1 MILKYESY
9 LAERFHAFWVGSIE
23 FDLHFGFQPLGIN
36 PVDMQI
42 KELLEIGT

>member
-1 MILKYESY
+1 MILRYGNY
-9 LAERFHAFWVGSIE
+9 LVEISHVFLVGSIE
-23 FDLHFGFQPLGIN
+23 FALHYGFQPLGIN

>member
-1 MILKYESY
+1 MILRYENYPTEIS
-9 LAERFHAFWVGSIE
+9 RAFLVGSIE
-23 FDLHFGFQPLGIN
+23 FVLHSGLQPLGIN